1 MFLIYLLAG
10 KDNQTATI
18 RRLACSI
25 NQYTCRAVTKEE
37 WKLPKHVLSAWHWDI
52 FSEATSIPHRLFSP
66 HLYIQYS
73 THNLTILISYWMQ
86 WRARINPWDIAA
98 RERGRAARRKYNPN
112 AICSRTGAQTIEV
125 CQEELP
131 ECYVA
136 SKKKSSSSNKSKVIS
151 WWHWITVTSQKDQH
165 HLDLEQ
171 VPGWPGF
178 IFLTGHRPPRKTTID
193 CYLVIYLPIT
203 VDSA

>member
-1 MFLIYLLAG
+1 MYLLAG

-25 NQYTCRAVTKEE
+25 DQYTCRAVTKEE

-73 THNLTILISYWMQ
+73 TQNLTILISYWLQ

-98 RERGRAARRKYNPN
+98 RDRGRAARRKYNIN
-112 AICSRTGAQTIEV
+112 ATCSSTGAQTIEV

-131 ECYVA
+131 ECYVTNR
-136 SKKKSSSSNKSKVIS
+136 KSPVLPTNQKSFPDGTESQSQARKINIIWILNKFQDSQDSSFSQ
-151 WWHWITVTSQKDQH
+151 VTDPQEKQ
-165 HLDLEQ
+165 L
-171 VPGWPGF
+171 
-178 IFLTGHRPPRKTTID
+178 
-193 CYLVIYLPIT
+193 
-203 VDSA
+203 